1 MSVGQRLSL
10 PADIALAASLAVLG
24 AVELALPYAF
34 ERTTRPG
41 PIPLHFAIAV
51 AVAGL
56 LIWRRTHPLLVAP
69 AVELL
74 LVAESLVVALPNVY
88 VAAAV
93 QIVALHSLAVYAPTW
108 RSTVVPLAITLAA
121 VAFVGSRD
129 ETDPVGSA
137 ITNVLFSAIVLT
149 AGGLVRRHRARAES
163 MRAQR
168 DRAAAEV
175 RAVAAEERTRIA
187 RELHDVVAH
196 GMSVVALQ
204 AVGGRRVLDSDPD
217 QAREAFDTIAR
228 VTSDCLAEMRR
239 LLGLLRADDEE
250 MPLVPQPTLEQVAG
264 LVEQARAAGTQVE
277 LTVRG
282 EPHRLPPGV
291 DLSAYRIV
299 QEALTNARKHA
310 PGARVGLR
318 LSYEEGAVVVEVV
331 DDGPGDAGPPAGG
344 HGLIGMRERVELF
357 GGTLEAGPRSEGGFG
372 VRALLPLD
380 RVAS

>member
-1 MSVGQRLSL
+1 
-10 PADIALAASLAVLG
+10 
-24 AVELALPYAF
+24 
-34 ERTTRPG
+34 
-41 PIPLHFAIAV
+41 
-51 AVAGL
+51 
-56 LIWRRTHPLLVAP
+56 
-69 AVELL
+69 
-74 LVAESLVVALPNVY
+74 
-88 VAAAV
+88 
-93 QIVALHSLAVYAPTW
+93 
-108 RSTVVPLAITLAA
+108 
-121 VAFVGSRD
+121 
-129 ETDPVGSA
+129 
-137 ITNVLFSAIVLT
+137 
-149 AGGLVRRHRARAES
+149 
-163 MRAQR
+163 
-168 DRAAAEV
+168 
-175 RAVAAEERTRIA
+175 
-187 RELHDVVAH
+187 
-196 GMSVVALQ
+196 
-204 AVGGRRVLDSDPD
+204 
-217 QAREAFDTIAR
+217 
-228 VTSDCLAEMRR
+228 
-239 LLGLLRADDEE
+239 